1 MLMITVKA
9 MTNDYDDEEEEEKE
23 VKNYWYSDDDDDE
36 DSDNNK
42 NDFDFE
48 PVDVKVSR
56 TGKNQTTPIAP
67 VQLHIIST
75 VVELLK
81 LKLNLS

>member
-1 MLMITVKA
+1 M
-9 MTNDYDDEEEEEKE
+9 
-23 VKNYWYSDDDDDE
+23 NYTDDDDDE

-42 NDFDFE
+42 NYIDFE

-56 TGKNQTTPIAP
+56 TGKNKTTLSAP
-67 VQLHIIST
+67 VQLHMTST